1 MAYDPVQTPWWTV
14 PTADGQQFKAY
25 YMTLRVCYEMPAC
38 QALRVA
44 RKNAE
49 VLDLRG
55 NGFML
60 RLRQALNPDQAR
72 SNSA

>member
-1 MAYDPVQTPWWTV
+1 MRLGYDPVRTPWWTV

-25 YMTLRVCYEMPAC
+25 YRTLRVCYEMPAI

-49 VLDLRG
+49 ALGLRG
-55 NGFML
+55 DGFML
-60 RLRQALNPDQAR
+60 RLRQALKPDQAGG
-72 SNSA
+72 